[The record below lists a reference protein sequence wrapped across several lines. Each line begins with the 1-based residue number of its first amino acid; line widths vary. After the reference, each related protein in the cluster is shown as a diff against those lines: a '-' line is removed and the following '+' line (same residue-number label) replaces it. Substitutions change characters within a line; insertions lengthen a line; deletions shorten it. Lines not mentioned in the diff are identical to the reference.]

1 MTEHGAALDGRP
13 LPVGSHRAL
22 SARCRS
28 PLALAASWTPTR
40 HRGVP
45 GRVEKPPTYIR
56 HPLERS
62 GFPQTGPRVRPRVA
76 KCGDYPIISPL

>member
-13 LPVGSHRAL
+13 LPVGAHRAL
-22 SARCRS
+22 PARR
-28 PLALAASWTPTR
+28 PLAPAASWTPTL
-40 HRGVP
+40 HRGGP